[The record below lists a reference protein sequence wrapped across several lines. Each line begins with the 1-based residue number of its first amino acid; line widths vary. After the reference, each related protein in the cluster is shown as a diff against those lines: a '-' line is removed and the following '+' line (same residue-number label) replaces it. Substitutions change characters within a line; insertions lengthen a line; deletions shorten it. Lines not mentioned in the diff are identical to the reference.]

1 MSFCRLGVVD
11 MAKTVGQGAGGIRE
25 YGVAFEGKKV
35 LIG

>member
-1 MSFCRLGVVD
+1 MD
-11 MAKTVGQGAGGIRE
+11 MAKTVGQGAGGIPE